1 MHMNI
6 SPDAERLCSRLL
18 ALQSPSLG
26 HLTRICSARA
36 LARGNRSAEII
47 ISYNYHTHTSFVT
60 ETILWRK

>member
-1 MHMNI
+1 MYMNI
-6 SPDAERLCSRLL
+6 GPDAERL
-18 ALQSPSLG
+18 
-26 HLTRICSARA
+26 CSARA